1 MAENPRRKPVP
12 RSSGTRKKEKKKLQN
27 PLIKKEYQL
36 IVEQTGEDESVL
48 INLLKERLGEYATEA
63 NLKIVLKMIEN
74 TGGFK

>member
-1 MAENPRRKPVP
+1 
-12 RSSGTRKKEKKKLQN
+12 LQN

-36 IVEQTGEDESVL
+36 IVEQAGENESVL